1 MLVLNRKTNE
11 GFIIN
16 GSTELNVVGIK
27 GTTVVMELKEN
38 GKDTHKI
45 TAVLNYEGRKIAV
58 GNSYMTI
65 SVLHTSGTI
74 ARLGFDAPK
83 DVSIV
88 RKELLGK

>member
-27 GTTVVMELKEN
+27 DREVTMELKEE
-38 GKDTHKI
+38 GKDVKQI
-45 TAVLNYEGRKIAV
+45 KVVFKGKEQKVSV

-65 SVLHTSGTI
+65 AVLHTSGTL
-74 ARLGFDAPK
+74 ARIGFEAPK
-83 DVSIV
+83 DITIV